1 MDSRKLIL
9 KQTGIVS
16 AGMLIMSG
24 IMLLVFWG
32 LDKFSLPVLWGA
44 VAGCAIVIVN
54 FFFMSVTIS
63 LAADKAQGGDPQQG
77 QKMIQLSSTVRLVC
91 MGIAMVLCI
100 KLGANVLSL
109 VLPLAFL
116 RPVIMITEFFGK
128 KGD

>member
-54 FFFMSVTIS
+54 FFFMSVTVS
-63 LAADKAQGGDPQQG
+63 LAADKAQSGDPQQG